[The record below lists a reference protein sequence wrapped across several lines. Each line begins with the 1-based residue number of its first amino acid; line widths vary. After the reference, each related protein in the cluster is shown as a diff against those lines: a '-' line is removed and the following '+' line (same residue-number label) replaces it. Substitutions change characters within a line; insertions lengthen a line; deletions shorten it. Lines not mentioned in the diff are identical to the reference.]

1 MGRLCS
7 LASLRRDEADVIV
20 QQVAVR
26 FGTCRLPLHHE
37 TTVRTTNEEFS
48 EGPMMAFLRTT
59 QWFGGRIFPTTSR
72 DPQDSTLQRGLLYG
86 TQTLRTLHVFR
97 ID

>member
-59 QWFGGRIFPTTSR
+59 QWFGARIFPTTSL

-86 TQTLRTLHVFR
+86 TQTHRTLHVFR